1 MTEPLVSVVI
11 PAFNAAHTIGR
22 ALESVRC
29 QSYARVQ
36 TIVVDDGSTDGTAA
50 AIAADAA
57 PDLRVVRLPEN
68 LGAAAARNA
77 GIAVADGEFV
87 AFLDADDEWRPSKL
101 VRQVAVIAERPKM
114 SFVSCQCGFIGIDGE
129 VETVFRS
136 EFAPVTGFEAWRVLL
151 AYTFVATPTVLARR
165 AALVELGGFD
175 PSLVIGEDQ
184 DMWIRLALE
193 GEVGFIREPLVIIHQ
208 QVAGLSNR
216 TAGQEL
222 DVTLPMIRRHYE
234 AQRGRLTRSERRR
247 IFGYRYT
254 QFGRNIYHVSPA
266 RGLRLLLKA
275 IMLGHHP
282 LENLSYILNASPA
295 GRRVKRAVWGR

>member
-1 MTEPLVSVVI
+1 MTDPLVTVVI

-22 ALESVRC
+22 ALESVRR
-29 QSYARVQ
+29 QSYPRVQ
-36 TIVVDDGSTDGTAA
+36 TIVVDDGSVDETAA
-50 AIAADAA
+50 MIAADAA
-57 PDLRVVRLPEN
+57 PDLRIVRLPRN
-68 LGAAAARNA
+68 VGAAAARNA
-77 GIAVADGEFV
+77 GIAEANGEFV

-101 VRQVAVIAERPKM
+101 TRQVALIVDRPKM
-114 SFVSCQCGFIGIDGE
+114 SFVSCQCGFIHANGE

-136 EFAPVTGFEAWRVLL
+136 EFLPVTGFEAWRVLL
-151 AYTFVATPTVLARR
+151 AYTFVATPSVLARR
-165 AALVELGGFD
+165 ASLVKLGGFD

-193 GEVGFIREPLVIIHQ
+193 GEVGFIREPLVVIHQ
-208 QVAGLSNR
+208 QLAGLSNR
-216 TAGQEL
+216 TVGQEL

-234 AQRGRLTRSERRR
+234 AQRGRLTRQEKRR

-275 IMLGHHP
+275 IMLGHRP
-282 LENLSYILNASPA
+282 LENLSYILNASPG
-295 GRRVKRAVWGR
+295 GRRLKRAVLGR